1 MIRILLIGAAMLVA
15 LPTRAGNDPGVGLPE
30 CPVNQ
35 PTTFRCYNR
44 GWQLP
49 EEPRVGHRIP
59 ECVVRAVP
67 STADPIDKCI
77 DMGTE
82 VWPPDA
88 THPYCRDRRDPR
100 VHLPCQGN
108 EQSPH

>member
-1 MIRILLIGAAMLVA
+1 MVGAVMLA
-15 LPTRAGNDPGVGLPE
+15 SLPSKAANDPGLDLPE

-35 PTTFRCYNR
+35 STTFKCYNR

-59 ECVVRAVP
+59 GC
-67 STADPIDKCI
+67 THDPATDCL
-77 DMGTE
+77 DQGTE

-88 THPYCRDRRDPR
+88 AHPYCRDRTNPR
-100 VHLPCQGN
+100 VHFPCQGN
-108 EQSPH
+108 ELSPH